1 MLFQNAISN
10 AKLLTTLFHSA
21 ISNPFLQNIIYIYI
35 HMHTHILFL
44 FLLLLL
50 LLLLLLIFQWLAAIG
65 TLNFALMRFL
75 KCFYTVAFDHVY
87 WNCVSLCFSN
97 FQHVPA
103 LHQLNTK
110 EQCLA
115 WLDASSSTIA
125 DRNPPDT
132 RLLCPFFHSWESLW
146 EAVSVLLAYQIVFHK
161 QFGHNAGNSYLSKRP
176 AKASFEPYD
185 VWDFRQW
192 LSSTCMYVF
201 KFL

>member
-1 MLFQNAISN
+1 MIV
-10 AKLLTTLFHSA
+10 
-21 ISNPFLQNIIYIYI
+21 
-35 HMHTHILFL
+35 
-44 FLLLLL
+44 LLL
-50 LLLLLLIFQWLAAIG
+50 LLLLLLIFQCLAAIG

-125 DRNPPDT
+125 DRNPQDT
-132 RLLCPFFHSWESLW
+132 RLLESLW
-146 EAVSVLLAYQIVFHK
+146 EAVSVLLAYHIVFHK

-176 AKASFEPYD
+176 AKASFEPHD

-192 LSSTCMYVF
+192 LSSTCMYLF